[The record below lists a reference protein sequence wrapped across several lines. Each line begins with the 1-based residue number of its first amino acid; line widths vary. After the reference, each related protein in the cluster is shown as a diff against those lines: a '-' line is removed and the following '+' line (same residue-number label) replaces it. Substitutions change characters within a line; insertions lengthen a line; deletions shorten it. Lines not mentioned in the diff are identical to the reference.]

1 MAKTKFKK
9 RVEDAIAKLVVDNKL
24 VNLSGNTLCTPMKID
39 GKWKWMSFCES
50 DGILARF
57 LDVAKG
63 EVAKPDTCSEV
74 LAGVMI
80 ESEESTSDSLL
91 NPWGK
96 SCIPSIPNGV
106 WIDLKDQHG
115 RKRHVLTIVEII
127 LVTPEPKS
135 TTAST
140 QKKFRT
146 RKSILQRV
154 ESAAPHV
161 SLLIAGKNDS
171 GDVLAGKIWTLA
183 EDHLT

>member
-1 MAKTKFKK
+1 
-9 RVEDAIAKLVVDNKL
+9 
-24 VNLSGNTLCTPMKID
+24 
-39 GKWKWMSFCES
+39 
-50 DGILARF
+50 
-57 LDVAKG
+57 
-63 EVAKPDTCSEV
+63 
-74 LAGVMI
+74 MI